1 MSGKWRIKEND
12 IRRVVN
18 LYKCGDPLNTS
29 RLVTL
34 FGGIVNKTLQKQ
46 LAEIDDYLA
55 RELIYKRNI
64 AMASRIDNMFRDK
77 NYDAAQMY
85 FAVGAG
91 NTFSHFLPY
100 NFNPS
105 MLIRIIPT
113 TR

>member
-46 LAEIDDYLA
+46 LAEIDDYLY
-55 RELIYKRNI
+55 RELIYKRNV
-64 AMASRIDNMFRDK
+64 AMSKRIDSMFRDK
-77 NYDAAQMY
+77 SYDTARMY

-91 NTFSHFLPY
+91 KEFYFIFY
-100 NFNPS
+100 DD
-105 MLIRIIPT
+105 
-113 TR
+113 